1 MGIRWGGGVVAAM
14 KRTAVLL
21 LVAWIAT
28 TCVLDAVRAAE
39 EVCYQWRFSQGS
51 SLWSEWYDS
60 ESAASGAAASWCGQA
75 AGSAYNC
82 STRNRASFTC
92 TFTPA
97 GVDAVTFAMI
107 VHRYCV
113 STAGTV
119 TDNANIT
126 VAGQRRINP
135 EGCPDPE
142 EDPCE
147 QFAGQEYRAMQ
158 AFSDYPD
165 AGAEYRNPSNNN
177 CAMSVKGMT
186 CTAIPGG
193 QYCLMTY
200 EYQATRDDELEEA
213 ANQPGECAIVA
224 GKRNCGLKEDG
235 SGNDCAVIGGERVCF
250 EGSVADEGAGPA
262 PSGCWTT
269 GSGGLLCGED
279 VDLQDSEGNPVQP
292 DSSVRTT
299 NNTWNFYGA
308 GTVADRGV
316 TQGTDGST
324 PDTAEQGED
333 GGACPD
339 GGNCSGELGEMTEVD
354 SFGELTQ
361 AFMDRVAAAPVVA
374 SVSNLGDALPAG
386 SCPELE
392 MELFGQT
399 LSFSAP
405 MCTIW
410 NSIAPILSTVMLVA
424 WGLLA
429 ARIVLSA

>member
-1 MGIRWGGGVVAAM
+1 MVAAM
-14 KRTAVLL
+14 RRAVWFALGYLACGVFMLAGVAWAAEGPQCYIYRAQYPRVAAPGGTAVGEGPS
-21 LVAWIAT
+21 A
-28 TCVLDAVRAAE
+28 
-39 EVCYQWRFSQGS
+39 
-51 SLWSEWYDS
+51 
-60 ESAASGAAASWCGQA
+60 SAAC
-75 AGSAYNC
+75 SAL
-82 STRNRASFTC
+82 
-92 TFTPA
+92 
-97 GVDAVTFAMI
+97 
-107 VHRYCV
+107 
-113 STAGTV
+113 
-119 TDNANIT
+119 
-126 VAGQRRINP
+126 AGQMASGTTNNNFSYTSNGASGETSSGFLCSLQQIQVYQGNTYNSTINNIP
-135 EGCPDPE
+135 GAKVPTDCPF
-142 EDPCE
+142 DPCE
-147 QFAGQEYRAMQ
+147 EFVGQEYRAMQ
-158 AFSDYPD
+158 AFPDYPD
-165 AGAEYRNPSNNN
+165 AGADYRNPSNNN
-177 CAMSVKGMT
+177 CKMSVKGMT

-279 VDLQDSEGNPVQP
+279 VELQDSEGDPVQP

-410 NSIAPILSTVMLVA
+410 NSIAPILSAVMLVA